1 MTVALRA
8 CAPIPLRLM
17 GAIGFLY
24 HGMPKFTPEGHQM
37 FLGMLQGAGI
47 PAPELASWLAAAV
60 EVGGGLLLLVG
71 LMVRLA
77 VIPLIVNML
86 VAMFTV
92 HLPHGFSFM
101 NMTGMT
107 AEGPTFGMPGF
118 ETNLL
123 YISILTA
130 LWLTGAGPWSIE
142 ARAGSAGGA
151 PRHSG

>member
-8 CAPIPLRLM
+8 YAPIPLRLM
-17 GAIGFLY
+17 AAIGFLY

-92 HLPHGFSFM
+92 HLPHGFNFM

-142 ARAGSAGGA
+142 ARAGSAGGSS
-151 PRHSG
+151 RHAG

>member
-1 MTVALRA
+1 
-8 CAPIPLRLM
+8 
-17 GAIGFLY
+17 
-24 HGMPKFTPEGHQM
+24 
-37 FLGMLQGAGI
+37 
-47 PAPELASWLAAAV
+47 
-60 EVGGGLLLLVG
+60 
-71 LMVRLA
+71 
-77 VIPLIVNML
+77 ML

-92 HLPHGFSFM
+92 HLPHGFNFM

-142 ARAGSAGGA
+142 ARAGSAGGSS
-151 PRHSG
+151 RHAG